1 MLSIWEKESFIQYDY
16 IIAGSGIVGLST
28 ALSIKELEPNA
39 SVLILERGL
48 LPSGASTRNAG
59 FACIGTVGEKLHDIK
74 LMGEEN
80 VLQLMLKRW
89 EGLQLLRKRVGD
101 KNMDFENLGGY
112 ELVLQHESFDYDAM
126 HRLNVLLS
134 DTFKEPVYTEDYAG
148 INRFGLN
155 SSAVRTLIK
164 NRLDGQL
171 HSGKMLNRLID
182 LCQQNHI
189 RIITGANIT
198 RFEESNDLLHV
209 QVTSSF
215 TSELIFTCKQL
226 AICTNAFTKDLLPE
240 VDVTPGRG
248 QVLITSPIEGL
259 SLQGTFNFDEGYY
272 YFRNFG
278 NRILFG
284 GGRNLDFEK
293 EQTTTFELNPQI
305 QEKLE
310 YYLKEIIAPGK
321 KFHIT
326 DRWTGIMGFGKEK
339 LPEVKR
345 ISQRISMGI
354 KLNGMGVAL
363 GSKIGHELAGVV
375 TVN

>member
-28 ALSIKELEPNA
+28 ALSIKELDPNA

-80 VLQLMLKRW
+80 VVQLMLKRW

-112 ELVLQHESFDYDAM
+112 ELVLQHETFDYDAM
-126 HRLNVLLS
+126 YRMNVLLS
-134 DTFKEPVYTEDYAG
+134 DTFKEPVYAEDYGG
-148 INRFGLN
+148 INRFGFN
-155 SSAVRTLIK
+155 SSAVKTLIK

-182 LCQQNHI
+182 LCQQKHI

-198 RFEESNDLLHV
+198 RFEETNNLLHV

-215 TSELIFTCKQL
+215 TSELTFTCKQL

-293 EQTTTFELNPQI
+293 EKTTTFELNPQI

-345 ISQRISMGI
+345 ITPHISIGI

-375 TVN
+375 TIN

>member
-112 ELVLQHESFDYDAM
+112 ELVLQHETFDYDAM
-126 HRLNVLLS
+126 HRLNHLLS
-134 DTFKEPVYTEDYAG
+134 DTFKEPVYAEDYAG

-155 SSAVRTLIK
+155 GSAVKTLIK

-171 HSGKMLNRLID
+171 HSGKMLNKLID
-182 LCQQNHI
+182 LCQQNQI

-198 RFEESNDLLHV
+198 RFEEANNLLSV

-215 TSELIFTCKQL
+215 TSELTFTCNQL
-226 AICTNAFTKDLLPE
+226 AVCTNAFTKELLPE

-248 QVLITSPIEGL
+248 QVLITSPIDGL

-293 EQTTTFELNPQI
+293 EKTTAFELNPQI

-310 YYLKEIIAPGK
+310 CYLSEIIAPGK
-321 KFHIT
+321 KYQIT

-345 ISQRISMGI
+345 ISQRISIGV

-363 GSKIGHELAGVV
+363 GSKIGHELARIV

>member
-80 VLQLMLKRW
+80 VVQLMLKRW

-101 KNMDFENLGGY
+101 QNMDFENLGGY
-112 ELVLQHESFDYDAM
+112 ELVLQHETFDYEAM
-126 HRLNVLLS
+126 HRLNHLLS
-134 DTFKEPVYTEDYAG
+134 DTFKEPVYAEDYSG

-155 SSAVRTLIK
+155 SSAVKTLIK

-198 RFEESNDLLHV
+198 QFEEANNLLRV
-209 QVTSSF
+209 KVTSSF
-215 TSELIFTCKQL
+215 TSELTFTCKQL
-226 AICTNAFTKDLLPE
+226 AICTNAFTKDLLPD

-293 EQTTTFELNPQI
+293 EKTTTFELNPQI

-310 YYLKEIIAPGK
+310 YYLSEIIAPGK

-345 ISQRISMGI
+345 ITPHISIGI